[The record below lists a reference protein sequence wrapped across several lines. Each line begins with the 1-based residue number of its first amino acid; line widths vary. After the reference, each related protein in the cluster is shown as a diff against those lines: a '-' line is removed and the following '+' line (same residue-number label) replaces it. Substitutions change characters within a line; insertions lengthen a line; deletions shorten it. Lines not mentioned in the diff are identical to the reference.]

1 MTAYA
6 EVWLDLMPPACLTPS
21 HPSNEGGPGDS
32 LEGTCLG
39 TCLLS
44 SHHEDTHR
52 QSHGVHLFSKI
63 KDLIGPQNGL
73 QIQEVILKKINK
85 IQKKTKPEEQQ
96 I

>member
-6 EVWLDLMPPACLTPS
+6 EVWLDWMPPACLTPS

-44 SHHEDTHR
+44 SHHEDTHTGKVMAYICFLR
-52 QSHGVHLFSKI
+52 
-63 KDLIGPQNGL
+63 
-73 QIQEVILKKINK
+73 LK
-85 IQKKTKPEEQQ
+85 T
-96 I
+96 